1 MLGRRNL
8 RVKVMQVLYSK
19 ELSPDTQLKF
29 MEGQLET
36 NINRTV
42 GLYITLLQY
51 AIEVCKYSVVDK
63 AKKMAKYIQSDE
75 DKMASTLVA
84 ANRVVIALED
94 NIEYQKLYKQYNVV
108 HNIDMD
114 LVRKLYVELTSKLR
128 YKEFARLNTS
138 TLESDKDILAF
149 LVKQVFTKSEDL
161 DMHMEELFV
170 NSDDDGQL
178 LMLVIQKFIEA
189 FKEGNT
195 EHFIDAV
202 RQWNDEKQFA
212 VDLLRKTVDHNDDLL
227 KHIEPA
233 LNNWEMDRIAAID
246 IVLMKMA
253 LCELLFF
260 PTIPVKVTINEFID
274 ISKFYS
280 TPKSKDFINGVLD
293 RIKNR
298 LQEEGKIRKQGRGLV
313 E

>member
-1 MLGRRNL
+1 
-8 RVKVMQVLYSK
+8 MQVLYSK
-19 ELSPDTQLKF
+19 ELSPDTTLRF
-29 MEGQLET
+29 LEGQLDT

-51 AIEVCKYSVVDK
+51 AIEVCKYSMVDK
-63 AKKMAKYIQSDE
+63 AKKMAKYIQTDE
-75 DKMASTLVA
+75 DKMVSTLVA
-84 ANRVVIALED
+84 ANRVVLALED
-94 NIEYQKLYKQYNVV
+94 NLEYQKLYKQYNVTQ
-108 HNIDMD
+108 NIDRD
-114 LVRKLYVELTSKLR
+114 LVRKLYTELTTKLR
-128 YKEFARLNTS
+128 YKEFAKLNTS
-138 TLESDKDILAF
+138 TLEADKDILAF

-195 EHFIDAV
+195 AHFMDAV
-202 RQWNDEKQFA
+202 GVWNDEKQYA
-212 VDLLRKTVDHNDDLL
+212 VELLRKTVDHNDDLL
-227 KHIEPA
+227 KYIEPA
-233 LNNWEMDRIAAID
+233 LNNWEMDRIAPLD
-246 IVLMKMA
+246 LVLMKMA

-298 LQEEGKIRKQGRGLV
+298 LQEDGKIRKQGRGLV